1 MSGSNKSQLKPYI
14 LHAGE
19 SLPEHDAGVK
29 ASISSTGGKL
39 TLIESHTNGGAP
51 LHLHT
56 KEDEYF
62 YVVEGKIVVKC
73 DGNIFHAEKGSFI
86 FLPRDIAHEWDV
98 ESENG
103 ATVLMITVPAM
114 LENFLHKFHAA
125 DSKEKRAAIADEFG
139 LKFF

>member
-1 MSGSNKSQLKPYI
+1 MPASNNSKIEPYI

-19 SLPEHDAGVK
+19 SLPGHDNGVK

-39 TLIESHTNGGAP
+39 TLIESHTKGGAP

-62 YVVEGKIVVKC
+62 YVVEGEIIVKC
-73 DGNIFHAEKGSFI
+73 DGQIFNAKKGSFI
-86 FLPRDIAHEWDV
+86 FLPRNIAHEWDV
-98 ESENG
+98 VGENG

-114 LENFLHKFHAA
+114 LEDFLHKLHQA
-125 DSKEKRAAIADEFG
+125 DSKEGRAKIAEAFG
-139 LKFF
+139 IQFL

>member
-1 MSGSNKSQLKPYI
+1 MNSSSGSPLKPYI

-19 SLPEHDAGVK
+19 SLDGHDDGVK

-39 TLIESHTNGGAP
+39 TLIESRTRGGAP

-62 YVVEGKIVVKC
+62 YVVDGKIIVKC
-73 DGNIFHAEKGSFI
+73 NGKTFHGEKGSFI
-86 FLPRDIAHEWDV
+86 FLPKDIAHEWDV
-98 ESENG
+98 ESEND

-114 LENFLHKFHAA
+114 LESFLHKFHAA
-125 DSKEKRAAIADEFG
+125 SSKEDRSAIADEFG
-139 LKFF
+139 IKFL